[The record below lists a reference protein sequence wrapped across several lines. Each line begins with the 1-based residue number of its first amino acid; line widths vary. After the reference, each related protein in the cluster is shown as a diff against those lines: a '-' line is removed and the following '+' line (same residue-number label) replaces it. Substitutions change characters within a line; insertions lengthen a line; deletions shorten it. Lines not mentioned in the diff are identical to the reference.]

1 MPPFSISLLSAGGA
15 LAAVLALI
23 WLIQRLLA
31 RAGLVRV
38 NPATRTLGIEERM
51 AIDAKRSLVLVRC
64 GERRILLLTGGAD
77 TVVGWLP

>member
-1 MPPFSISLLSAGGA
+1 MPAFSTSLLSAGGA

-38 NPATRTLGIEERM
+38 TPATRMLGVEERM

-64 GERRILLLTGGAD
+64 GDQRILLLTGGAD
-77 TVVGWLP
+77 KVVGWLP